1 MTRPVVSRQPEAVS
15 ASGSG
20 LAVLS
25 VLSMQGGQ
33 ALAKTGFS
41 LAGPLPIASIRFAV
55 GAAILLLVW
64 RPRLPE
70 QTSLLPIFGLGTALA
85 GVNVFIYLA
94 FDRLPLGLAVTL
106 QFLGALAVSLIGARA
121 QPLQVVWALLSLL
134 GVAVIVAG
142 PTSEVSTAGVVFALA
157 SAACWAAY
165 ILFSAVVGARTT
177 GGSGLAWAT
186 TWAAFLTVPLALFT
200 NPAVLTDPAVLATGT
215 GVAILS
221 TVIAN
226 SAELASLRRLPASV
240 FAILVSLEPVVA
252 ALGGII
258 VLDEHLTAWQWS
270 AVVCVVIASI
280 GATTSRNPR
289 RTHRRRRTSPEFR

>member
-1 MTRPVVSRQPEAVS
+1 MICPVFNQRPETVS
-15 ASGSG
+15 AAGTG
-20 LAVLS
+20 LALLS

-33 ALAKTGFS
+33 ALAKTGFA
-41 LAGPLPIASIRFAV
+41 LAGPLPIASIRFAI
-55 GAAILLLVW
+55 GAAILLVVW
-64 RPRLPE
+64 RPRLPDH
-70 QTSLLPIFGLGTALA
+70 TTALPILGLGTALA

-121 QPLQVVWALLSLL
+121 QPLQIVWALLSLV

-142 PTSEVSTAGVVFALA
+142 PTPGVSSAGVVFALA

-186 TWAAFLTVPLALFT
+186 TWAALLTVPLALFT
-200 NPAVLTDPAVLATGT
+200 HPAALTHPAVLATGT
-215 GVAILS
+215 VVAVLS

-226 SAELASLRRLPASV
+226 SAEFASLRRLPASV

-252 ALGGII
+252 ALGGMLA
-258 VLDEHLTAWQWS
+258 LDEHLTGWQWG
-270 AVVCVVIASI
+270 AVVCVVIATI
-280 GATTSRNPR
+280 GATTFRNPR
-289 RTHRRRRTSPEFR
+289 RRADESVQGSR

>member
-1 MTRPVVSRQPEAVS
+1 MSLPVTSQRPATVS
-15 ASGSG
+15 ASGTG

-33 ALAKTGFS
+33 ALAKTGFA
-41 LAGPLPIASIRFAV
+41 LAGPLPIASIRFAL
-55 GAAILLLVW
+55 GAVILLVVW

-70 QTSLLPIFGLGTALA
+70 RTTIGPILGLGTALA

-94 FDRLPLGLAVTL
+94 FAHLPLGLAVTL
-106 QFLGALAVSLIGARA
+106 QFLGALAVSLLGARA
-121 QPLQVVWALLSLL
+121 RPLQIVWALLSLV
-134 GVAVIVAG
+134 GVAVIVAD
-142 PTSEVSTAGVVFALA
+142 PTAEVSGAGVAFALA

-165 ILFSAVVGARTT
+165 ILFSATVGARTT

-186 TWAAFLTVPLALFT
+186 TWAALLTFVLALATNPAAFI
-200 NPAVLTDPAVLATGT
+200 NPAVLAVGA
-215 GVAILS
+215 GVAVLS

-252 ALGGII
+252 ALGGVI
-258 VLDEHLTAWQWS
+258 VLDEHLTAWKWS

-280 GATTSRNPR
+280 GAATRNPQHTTGADESAR
-289 RTHRRRRTSPEFR
+289 ESR